1 MVKFVAKIVSM
12 LVIAVPAVYS
22 QVCDPAVS
30 KFAERDPPRLESLK
44 EIVKI
49 IHGKVVFV
57 IDGDSITVLADDG
70 TPYPVRVY
78 GIDAP
83 DLRQPFGL
91 QSADR
96 LGAEL
101 MGKDVTLISHH
112 VDQRGRYYCDVFL
125 QGEDVG
131 LGQVVRGMAWVSDS
145 ERCSERFDRRSLYAS
160 TETNAKTEKRGL
172 WQDPNPLPPWYFQ
185 REDPGRYT
193 AVTGAIPASP
203 SAAQNQ
209 VMADGSLSPN
219 PSNTANPKDRKHF
232 LGPRGGCYYINERN
246 VRVYVGD
253 KSLCEK

>member
-1 MVKFVAKIVSM
+1 MVKFVTKIICI
-12 LVIAVPAVYS
+12 LVLAVPAAYS

-30 KFAERDPPRLESLK
+30 KFADRDPSRLESLK

-91 QSADR
+91 QSADG

-112 VDQRGRYYCDVFL
+112 VDQRGRYYCDVYL

-145 ERCSERFDRRSLYAS
+145 ERCNERFDRRSLYAS

-172 WQDPNPLPPWYFQ
+172 WQDPNPLPPWSFQ
-185 REDPGRYT
+185 PEEAERST
-193 AVTGAIPASP
+193 AVPGAIPASP

-209 VMADGSLSPN
+209 VLAGEPLSPN
-219 PSNTANPKDRKHF
+219 LSNAANPKDRKYF
-232 LGPRGGCYYINERN
+232 LGPRGGCYYINERK
-246 VRVYVGD
+246 VRVYLGD